1 MRPTASPRQC
11 RCGCAGELPLGVG
24 ESRRSAREAD
34 GRCGAVAG
42 LGGFQASGSWSQD
55 RRSRSRTKAQKSMEV
70 NGPGQDTGLSAGL
83 GLLHS
88 THLGTAH
95 RHSTTT
101 SCSMRCCVATTGQ
114 LIVSCAPC
122 ATATPRRSMLYW
134 LRAGAAVPL
143 AAKPRPQN
151 KRSDLTLTQLGH
163 WIGTGRYQRMPV
175 SGAEATLPSADE

>member
-1 MRPTASPRQC
+1 MRPTASPRLC

-24 ESRRSAREAD
+24 ESRRSAREAG

-55 RRSRSRTKAQKSMEV
+55 RKSRSRTKAQKSMEV

-95 RHSTTT
+95 RHAPPQVA
-101 SCSMRCCVATTGQ
+101 CMRCCVATTGQ

-122 ATATPRRSMLYW
+122 ATATRQHPGE
-134 LRAGAAVPL
+134 AC
-143 AAKPRPQN
+143 
-151 KRSDLTLTQLGH
+151 T
-163 WIGTGRYQRMPV
+163 IGYERELQYHSHRNRGPKTNGRTWP
-175 SGAEATLPSADE
+175 